1 MAARLLCA
9 LLLLCPCAGRRA
21 GADEVVLVQG
31 DVLIGEIVE
40 QTDAVV
46 VVRHAVL
53 GILEVPMVQ
62 VADIHGDACDP
73 ADAYR
78 SMPVAALPEATMGAK
93 TVTAVQETAGNEQ
106 PSPAATAEPAAT
118 TESAVKA
125 TPDEPAPDAAD
136 AAQPDSAAESDSS
149 PVTWSSFIEFG
160 GSATSGN
167 SDARSF
173 TLIYKLEALARKT
186 RFKLDAAYAYGEKDG
201 NRSDNKFSSGLRNDW
216 RRSKSP
222 WFIFAEGRWDY
233 DEFQSWENRLSANAG
248 VANDVID
255 SLELDVTLRV
265 GGGGKREF
273 GSTVSDRVLPEGVLG
288 LELEWRIDDRQKVE
302 LDSTLFPDF
311 DQFGEYRARSTA
323 NWSFKISEQ
332 TGLSLNFGVFN
343 EYQSIV
349 DEGKSHA
356 DFRLF
361 AGLRVDF

>member
-78 SMPVAALPEATMGAK
+78 SMPVAALPEAMMGAK
-93 TVTAVQETAGNEQ
+93 TVTAVQDTAGSEQ
-106 PSPAATAEPAAT
+106 PSPAAT

-149 PVTWSSFIEFG
+149 PVTWNSFIEFG

-167 SDARSF
+167 S
-173 TLIYKLEALARKT
+173 
-186 RFKLDAAYAYGEKDG
+186 
-201 NRSDNKFSSGLRNDW
+201 
-216 RRSKSP
+216 
-222 WFIFAEGRWDY
+222 
-233 DEFQSWENRLSANAG
+233 
-248 VANDVID
+248 
-255 SLELDVTLRV
+255 
-265 GGGGKREF
+265 
-273 GSTVSDRVLPEGVLG
+273 
-288 LELEWRIDDRQKVE
+288 
-302 LDSTLFPDF
+302 
-311 DQFGEYRARSTA
+311 
-323 NWSFKISEQ
+323 
-332 TGLSLNFGVFN
+332 
-343 EYQSIV
+343 
-349 DEGKSHA
+349 
-356 DFRLF
+356 
-361 AGLRVDF
+361 